1 MNAPTTRQL
10 LHGADTPTD
19 AGRPL
24 VAGPVTALLDGTD
37 LRNVRIGDVEI
48 AQRIYVAVRDDV
60 WNTIPAMLSDIAVD
74 ATDDSFDVRFTARHA
89 YADIDFGWT
98 GRIMGAADGT
108 ITYEFNGT
116 AEPPFRYA
124 NIGLTVHHALAQSVG
139 RPYEAHTPQG
149 DVSGVLPAIIEPQR
163 LVDGV
168 LTGMFPE
175 YDSLTMHPT
184 DKVRVDFTF
193 AGDLFE
199 MQDHRNW
206 TDANYKSYGTP
217 LSVPWPMDA
226 IPGQLFHQKVTVRAA
241 GDAGDRVEHTPHVRV
256 SAQPS
261 SPLPAIGSTLAREH
275 LPLSEREIDLIRRLG
290 LDHCR
295 VDVYLEDDD
304 WRDWLR

>member
-1 MNAPTTRQL
+1 MNAPTPRQP
-10 LHGADTPTD
+10 LHAADTPPD

-24 VAGPVTALLDGTD
+24 VAGPVTALLDGAD

-60 WNTIPAMLSDIAVD
+60 WNTIPATLSDFAVD
-74 ATDDSFDVRFTARHA
+74 ATDHSFLLPFPAPHT

-108 ITYEFNGT
+108 ITYEFNGA
-116 AEPPFRYA
+116 AERAFRYA
-124 NIGLTVHHALAQSVG
+124 KIGFNVHHALAQSVG

-184 DKVRVDFTF
+184 DDVRVDFTF

-217 LSVPWPMDA
+217 LSVPWTMDA
-226 IPGQLFHQKVTVRAA
+226 VPGQSFYQKVTLRTA
-241 GDAGDRVEHTPHVRV
+241 GAPGAHGDEPARVRV
-256 SAQPS
+256 S
-261 SPLPAIGSTLAREH
+261 T
-275 LPLSEREIDLIRRLG
+275 
-290 LDHCR
+290 
-295 VDVYLEDDD
+295 
-304 WRDWLR
+304 